1 MPYTNARKP
10 TYVFN
15 NPINTLY
22 LFAHLPIATIEIV
35 PMFLLLVTFH
45 MSHYNGTP
53 SDPITS

>member
-1 MPYTNARKP
+1 
-10 TYVFN
+10 
-15 NPINTLY
+15 